1 MAKAHPYKYYQ
12 HRYGG
17 VYHVDKPRVL
27 STVDKSEWV
36 VYTHA
41 WPFDTE
47 TWIRPKTEW
56 EEEGKFRE
64 VYGDELMKL
73 FAKDR
78 ISFQNEINEARELA
92 RDK

>member
-1 MAKAHPYKYYQ
+1 MAKAHPLKYYQ

-17 VYHVDKPRVL
+17 VYHVDKPKVL

-41 WPFDTE
+41 WPFEIE

-56 EEEGKFRE
+56 EDGRFRE
-64 VYGDELMKL
+64 VFGEELLAL

-78 ISFQNEINEARELA
+78 LEFQEEITKARAAA